1 MSATI
6 MMPIQFD
13 EAIKSMCTEAVLQ
26 AVAVLAAKYD
36 FDQED
41 AIRELNLGEIKL
53 VRKRGPVS
61 KSEEKPVKKSK
72 KVTKEPKEPKEPKAK
87 RATTGYLM
95 FAKEM
100 RPTVRDELTET
111 LEEGAKLK
119 PQLVVTEIAVRWK
132 SLEQEERDLWNAKA
146 KEAATPEISDTEIE
160 ATEE

>member
-26 AVAVLAAKYD
+26 AVAALASKYG

-41 AIRELNLGEIKL
+41 AIRELNLDEIKL

-61 KSEEKPVKKSK
+61 KSDEKPVKKSK
-72 KVTKEPKEPKEPKAK
+72 KVSKEPKEPKAK

-132 SLEQEERDLWNAKA
+132 KLEQEERDLWNAKA